1 MEAVRGAWRRGRSRR
16 QHRWGVAASESEA
29 SMMACSMSSMV
40 VWKNMGEE
48 DGDRKKRW
56 EVSVNI

>member
-1 MEAVRGAWRRGRSRR
+1 M
-16 QHRWGVAASESEA
+16 AASESEA

-48 DGDRKKRW
+48 DGDRKKDGRLALIYDANN
-56 EVSVNI
+56 E